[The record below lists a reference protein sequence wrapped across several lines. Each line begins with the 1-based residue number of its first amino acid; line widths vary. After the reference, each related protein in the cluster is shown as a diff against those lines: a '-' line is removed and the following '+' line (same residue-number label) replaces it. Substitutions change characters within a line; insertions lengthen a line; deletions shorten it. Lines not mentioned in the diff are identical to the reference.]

1 MAGPLKSLARLA
13 ARLGRDRRGG
23 VMVLVGL
30 AFFMLFGIAGVAVDS
45 SYLYV
50 LKTELQGA
58 ADSAALAGSRQLP
71 DETAAR
77 VIAQEYAGKN
87 LLHAVHG
94 NTLAD
99 NDVVAGQ
106 WDSETRSFTAGATPP
121 NAIEVTLRRSGANGN
136 AARTFFMRM
145 FGFDSVDVTAVSLA
159 TATAAGQ
166 PGCIIALD
174 GGSTSESLRFNS
186 MDSAELNECV
196 PVANSTHPDA
206 ITINSLDSFHAG
218 SLYSAG
224 GYDAN
229 SIGSFNLDEPAQ
241 TEQPPIGDPYGHLS
255 NPSFGTCDYVNYN
268 AGSSISPGVYC
279 GGLDVSGKGS
289 LTIQPGTY
297 YIVDGDLDF
306 SSIGNISCN
315 CSAAGSGVTFV
326 ITGTTPGQIG
336 KYSISSI
343 DSVSLQ
349 APADGSYDY
358 PGMLIYV
365 DRRASY
371 ETSIFNSIDS
381 LTLNGALYAASQ
393 ELSFN
398 SIDYTA
404 QTDCA
409 QTVGLHVSFNS
420 IDSFG
425 RADNCPAYGTQAIS
439 IGGTAG
445 SLVR

>member
-1 MAGPLKSLARLA
+1 MAGSLKSLRRLA
-13 ARLGRDRRGG
+13 ARLVRDRRGG
-23 VMVLVGL
+23 VMVMVGL
-30 AFFMLFGIAGVAVDS
+30 AFFMLFSVAGLAVDS

-94 NTLAD
+94 NTLQD
-99 NDVVAGQ
+99 SDVIAGQ
-106 WDSETRSFTAGATPP
+106 WDNQTRSFSAGAAPP
-121 NAIEVTLRRSGANGN
+121 NAIEVTLRRTSANGN

-159 TATAAGQ
+159 TAAAGQ

-196 PVANSTHPDA
+196 PVANSTHSDA
-206 ITINSLDSFHAG
+206 IRINSLDSFHAG
-218 SLYSAG
+218 SLYTAG
-224 GYDAN
+224 GYDAS
-229 SIGSFNLDEPAQ
+229 SIGSFDLDEPAQ
-241 TEQPPIGDPYGHLS
+241 INQPPIGDPYGHLAD
-255 NPSFGTCDYVNYN
+255 PTFGACDYVNHN

-279 GGLDVSGKGS
+279 GGLEASS
-289 LTIQPGTY
+289 LGTLTVQPGTY

-306 SSIGNISCN
+306 SSIGNVVCN
-315 CSAAGSGVTFV
+315 CAASDSGVTFV

-343 DSVSLQ
+343 DSVSLR

-365 DRRASY
+365 DRRADY
-371 ETSIFNSIDS
+371 DTSIFNSIDS

-393 ELSFN
+393 RLSFN

-409 QTVGLHVSFNS
+409 QIVGLHVSFNS

-425 RADNCPAYGTQAIS
+425 RADNCPAYGTQALS
-439 IGGTAG
+439 IGGAAG